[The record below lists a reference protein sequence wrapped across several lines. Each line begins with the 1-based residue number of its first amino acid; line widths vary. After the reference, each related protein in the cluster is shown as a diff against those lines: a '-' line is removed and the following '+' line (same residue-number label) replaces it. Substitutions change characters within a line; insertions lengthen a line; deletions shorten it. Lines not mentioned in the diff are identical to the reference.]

1 MLMFFFFNDDKLKET
16 LEAKETNREI
26 EVSAEE
32 EPCEIVKNI
41 FNEPHPTDS
50 PRRMSLTQI
59 AARYEKETQ
68 ERIRA
73 CSTQVKTL
81 QKELAEAR
89 ARLRKLEERN
99 ALLEAEHERHKNS
112 LVCLTD
118 RLADLE
124 RENARLRDAIGHFYG
139 ECAEL
144 VQGTATA
151 TAPTVVAQH
160 HYYPGSLHVS
170 GSHLPDAHFNPAPT
184 GHELSRK

>member
-41 FNEPHPTDS
+41 FNEPHPTDN

-124 RENARLRDAIGHFYG
+124 RENARLRDATS
-139 ECAEL
+139 
-144 VQGTATA
+144 TANVPSWCRARPRHRPSWRST
-151 TAPTVVAQH
+151 TTT
-160 HYYPGSLHVS
+160 
-170 GSHLPDAHFNPAPT
+170 PARST
-184 GHELSRK
+184 